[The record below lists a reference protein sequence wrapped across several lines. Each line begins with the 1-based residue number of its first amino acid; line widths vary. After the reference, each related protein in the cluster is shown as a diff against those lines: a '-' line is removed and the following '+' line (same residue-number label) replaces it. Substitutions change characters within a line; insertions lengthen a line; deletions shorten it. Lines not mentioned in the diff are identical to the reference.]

1 MKATTAQNTVGTW
14 YKLDEAENGT
24 ALVRIRC
31 ANYSLGSVSYTWRV
45 VTPRQRMT
53 NPEFQAM
60 CRNGLP
66 ITEAYALFTKKLKG
80 KAK

>member
-1 MKATTAQNTVGTW
+1 MKTTTAQNTVGTW
-14 YKLDEAENGT
+14 FKLDETENGT
-24 ALVRIRC
+24 ALVCIRC
-31 ANYSLGSVSYTWRV
+31 VNYSLGRVSYTWRV

-66 ITEAYALFTKKLKG
+66 MAEAHALFTKKLKG